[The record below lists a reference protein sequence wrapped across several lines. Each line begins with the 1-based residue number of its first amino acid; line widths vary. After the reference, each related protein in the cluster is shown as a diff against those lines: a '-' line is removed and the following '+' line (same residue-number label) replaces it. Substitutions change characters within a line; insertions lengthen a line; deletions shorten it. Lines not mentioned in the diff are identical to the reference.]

1 MSAVPDFSMR
11 FLRDPSATAR
21 FDYAGLN
28 ITYVC
33 QTSFLFTL
41 TDLTADVEIFYPNE
55 EAPIEGSDNHVGVT
69 DTVMDGSN
77 FERTLYFYP
86 ISADDEGEYRCTGTI
101 RPEVTNPYVTNGRG
115 EFRREHSVFG

>member
-28 ITYVC
+28 ITYAC
-33 QTSFLFTL
+33 QTSFLFPL
-41 TDLTADVEIFYPNE
+41 TDLIADVEIFFSDE
-55 EAPIEGSDNHVGVT
+55 EEPIEGSDNRVGVT
-69 DTVMDGSN
+69 DTVMDVSN

-86 ISADDEGEYRCTGTI
+86 ISADDVGEYRCTGTI
-101 RPEVTNPYVTNGRG
+101 RPAVTNPYVTNGRG
-115 EFRREHSVFG
+115 EFRRELSVFG